1 MIKRGIS
8 RITKANT
15 KSTVCARDMSEQER
29 FRTGEMSQKKWFM
42 TCGPQN
48 VRCEIKDTLTKET
61 EKPPPHERIDS

>member
-15 KSTVCARDMSEQER
+15 KSTVSARDMSVQER

-48 VRCEIKDTLTKET
+48 VRREIKDTLTKEM
-61 EKPPPHERIDS
+61 EKPPAHERIDS